1 MSRFGRSWSSDGEA
15 GDPPSDRSPPVDGSV
30 ALQARLGPSRAR
42 HVPHVVMY
50 DVGGLRYATED
61 TLDAEMGT
69 ISAGR

>member
-30 ALQARLGPSRAR
+30 ALQ
-42 HVPHVVMY
+42 PHLDPNRDPLAPQVGMY